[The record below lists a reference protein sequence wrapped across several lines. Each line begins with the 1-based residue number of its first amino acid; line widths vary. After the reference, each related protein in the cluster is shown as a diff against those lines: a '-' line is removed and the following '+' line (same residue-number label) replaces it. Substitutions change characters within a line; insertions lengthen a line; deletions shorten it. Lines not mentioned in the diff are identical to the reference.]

1 MEIEKIKINQYG
13 KLDNKEINFKKINLI
28 YGKNETGKSTL
39 LNFITS
45 MFYGISKNKNGKKYS
60 DYDKYY
66 PWNKNEFSG
75 IINYKL
81 DNQKKYYVYRNFEK
95 KNPKIYDENNNDITE
110 KYNIDKKI
118 GNQFFIEQTG
128 IEKEILESTV
138 ITNQKEIEIN
148 SNTQNNLLQKIANL
162 AESGSE
168 ETSYKTVITKLD
180 KLLLN
185 EVGTERSQEKPINI
199 VKENINDY
207 EERINEIKKYKD
219 YKYECESK
227 SNEIKEQLEEEK
239 SNKIIYDKIKILI
252 NNDKKEQEKINI
264 KKDIIEENNKK
275 IEKNNKEKIQKD
287 KNKKKKIIIFILM
300 FLILMNLINFILLK
314 NKILNYILFS
324 LILIFLI
331 YIIIKYKL
339 NNSKLLEKDTKL
351 IEENNLKL
359 KKETEKLQEQLL
371 KNNKIEKEK
380 LIKEY
385 GNNINDL
392 FNSGIEEIAEQNK
405 EEINKL
411 ELELHK
417 IELDRE
423 NIEPKL
429 DELIEYEELLSVERE
444 KLEELNEQTK
454 VFKITKELM
463 QESYQEM
470 KKNVMPKFS
479 ETLSKNIEKISDK
492 SYNKIIIGDE
502 INVELE
508 NGDYLPIEKLSIGTI
523 EQIYLSLRLSVI
535 KELSKETI
543 PIILDEAFAYF
554 DDDRLKETLQ
564 YLNKTE
570 NQVIILTCTNRE
582 KDLLEKMKM
591 EFNYVEL

>member
-13 KLDNKEINFKKINLI
+13 KLNNKEINFKKINLI

-45 MFYGISKNKNGKKYS
+45 MFYGISKNKNGKKYT
-60 DYDKYY
+60 DYDKYS
-66 PWNKNEFSG
+66 PWNKSEFSG
-75 IINYKL
+75 SINYKL
-81 DNQKKYYVYRNFEK
+81 GDEKKYYIYRNFEK
-95 KNPKIYDENNNDITE
+95 KTPKIYDENNNDITE
-110 KYNIDKKI
+110 KYNIDKKL
-118 GNQFFIEQTG
+118 GNQFFVEQTG
-128 IEKEILESTV
+128 IEKDVLEATV

-162 AESGSE
+162 AESGNE
-168 ETSYKTVITKLD
+168 ETSYKTAIAKLD
-180 KLLLN
+180 RLLLN

-199 VKENINDY
+199 VKENINNY
-207 EERINEIKKYKD
+207 ETKINEIKQYKN
-219 YKYECESK
+219 YKYEYENK
-227 SNEIKEQLEEEK
+227 NNEIKKQLEEEK
-239 SNKIIYDKIKILI
+239 NNKIIYEKIKTLI

-275 IEKNNKEKIQKD
+275 IERNNKEKIQKD
-287 KNKKKKIIIFILM
+287 KNKKQIINFAILT
-300 FLILMNLINFILLK
+300 FLILMNIINFILLK
-314 NKILNYILFS
+314 NKILNYILFL
-324 LILIFLI
+324 LILIFAI
-331 YIIIKYKL
+331 YIIVKYQK
-339 NNSKLLEKDTKL
+339 NNSKIIEKDTKI

-359 KKETEKLQEQLL
+359 KKETEELQEQLL

-380 LIKEY
+380 LINEY

-392 FNSGIEEIAEQNK
+392 FNSGIEEIVEQNK

-417 IELDRE
+417 TELDRE

-429 DELIEYEELLSVERE
+429 DELIEYEELLAVEKE
-444 KLEELNEQTK
+444 KLEELNKQSE

-463 QESYQEM
+463 EEAYQEM

-479 ETLSKNIEKISDK
+479 ERLSKNIEKISNK
-492 SYNKIIIGDE
+492 NYNKIILGDE
-502 INVELE
+502 ISVELQ
-508 NGDYLPIEKLSIGTI
+508 NGSYLPIEKLSIGTI

-535 KELSKETI
+535 KELSKESI

-564 YLNKTE
+564 YLSE
-570 NQVIILTCTNRE
+570 ADNQIIILTCTNRE
-582 KDLLEKMKM
+582 KTLLEKMKI

>member
-287 KNKKKKIIIFILM
+287 KNKKKKNIIFILM

-417 IELDRE
+417 TELDRE

>member
-417 IELDRE
+417 TELDRE

-429 DELIEYEELLSVERE
+429 DELIEYEELLSVERK

>member
-417 IELDRE
+417 TELDRE

>member
-300 FLILMNLINFILLK
+300 FLILMNIINFILLK

-417 IELDRE
+417 TELDRE

>member
-207 EERINEIKKYKD
+207 EERINEIKKYTGI
-219 YKYECESK
+219 SP
-227 SNEIKEQLEEEK
+227 IK
-239 SNKIIYDKIKILI
+239 
-252 NNDKKEQEKINI
+252 
-264 KKDIIEENNKK
+264 IIEE
-275 IEKNNKEKIQKD
+275 
-287 KNKKKKIIIFILM
+287 
-300 FLILMNLINFILLK
+300 
-314 NKILNYILFS
+314 
-324 LILIFLI
+324 
-331 YIIIKYKL
+331 YK
-339 NNSKLLEKDTKL
+339 
-351 IEENNLKL
+351 
-359 KKETEKLQEQLL
+359 
-371 KNNKIEKEK
+371 
-380 LIKEY
+380 
-385 GNNINDL
+385 
-392 FNSGIEEIAEQNK
+392 
-405 EEINKL
+405 
-411 ELELHK
+411 
-417 IELDRE
+417 
-423 NIEPKL
+423 
-429 DELIEYEELLSVERE
+429 
-444 KLEELNEQTK
+444 
-454 VFKITKELM
+454 
-463 QESYQEM
+463 
-470 KKNVMPKFS
+470 
-479 ETLSKNIEKISDK
+479 
-492 SYNKIIIGDE
+492 
-502 INVELE
+502 
-508 NGDYLPIEKLSIGTI
+508 
-523 EQIYLSLRLSVI
+523 
-535 KELSKETI
+535 
-543 PIILDEAFAYF
+543 
-554 DDDRLKETLQ
+554 
-564 YLNKTE
+564 
-570 NQVIILTCTNRE
+570 
-582 KDLLEKMKM
+582 
-591 EFNYVEL
+591 